1 MGEARQRREEERRR
15 QEIFAFTNSA
25 NILFNHFLYYKIP
38 NFLQH
43 EKLIITRLIREQ
55 QRQVSK
61 VLLDGLYDP
70 DSLLFILL
78 GDHHVFM
85 KEVWKVLVEDWQIFP
100 DQ

>member
-1 MGEARQRREEERRR
+1 MLQ
-15 QEIFAFTNSA
+15 NSH
-25 NILFNHFLYYKIP
+25 LP
-38 NFLQH
+38 PH
-43 EKLIITRLIREQ
+43 EKLIVTRLIREQ

-70 DSLLFILL
+70 DSPLSILL

-85 KEVWKVLVEDWQIFP
+85 KEVWKVLVEDWQVFP

>member
-1 MGEARQRREEERRR
+1 MGN
-15 QEIFAFTNSA
+15 IFSPK
-25 NILFNHFLYYKIP
+25 ILF
-38 NFLQH
+38 LQNSCTAK
-43 EKLIITRLIREQ
+43 EKVTNPLPRLIRYQ

-70 DSLLFILL
+70 DSPLSILL

>member
-1 MGEARQRREEERRR
+1 MGKARQRREEERRR

-70 DSLLFILL
+70 DSPLFLLM
-78 GDHHVFM
+78 GDHHVVM
-85 KEVWKVLVEDWQIFP
+85 KEVWKVLVENWQVFP

>member
-1 MGEARQRREEERRR
+1 M
-15 QEIFAFTNSA
+15 
-25 NILFNHFLYYKIP
+25 
-38 NFLQH
+38 
-43 EKLIITRLIREQ
+43 IREQ

-70 DSLLFILL
+70 DSPLFILR

-85 KEVWKVLVEDWQIFP
+85 KEVWKVLVEDWQVFP

>member
-1 MGEARQRREEERRR
+1 M
-15 QEIFAFTNSA
+15 
-25 NILFNHFLYYKIP
+25 
-38 NFLQH
+38 
-43 EKLIITRLIREQ
+43 IREQ

-70 DSLLFILL
+70 DSPLTIIL

-85 KEVWKVLVEDWQIFP
+85 KEVWLDLKENWQIFP